1 MPGTL
6 CAELI
11 DEIKPNKDVR
21 LDPEV
26 LFGGDFQEIG
36 RNENVHYRPRW
47 GAFHNTPLEAKLR
60 EQEITTLVICG
71 FSFST
76 GGRAPVYE
84 ASARDFR
91 IVLVADALC
100 HAPDQAVQEP
110 GPMGVLRSEARRV
123 GNKWV
128 WKVR

>member
-36 RNENVHYRPRW
+36 RTENVHYRPRW

-76 GGRAPVYE
+76 GGRASSDE
-84 ASARDFR
+84 
-91 IVLVADALC
+91 
-100 HAPDQAVQEP
+100 
-110 GPMGVLRSEARRV
+110 RRG
-123 GNKWV
+123 GNV
-128 WKVR
+128 CVVRVDRGGRHVVKKKK